1 MNIDLTATVDLKR
14 SNIKDANSAQMH
26 NKHDPNVKHDN
37 VQIIKEDTEL
47 NKHTVLLNR
56 NELLKQQY
64 QAMIDERNEKTRQ
77 RFLNGKIG
85 QNEYKNRLTNVNK
98 YLNNDGKKAKE
109 ALTNYVFTLGNVETE
124 FTLLNQLGFKY
135 ERQKV
140 KDSEGKFHD
149 RPRLTDKKQRE
160 EFTQI
165 MNETYVNLA
174 KKINNSNA
182 GIKVVDVW
190 LHMDEGGMPH
200 AQGEMVNMGHTNSGK
215 PSYNLNQA
223 LGEFNKHLKKDV
235 YTSNSINKQGK
246 KSKSVNGRIAL
257 TNFRKIVDG
266 SMIST
271 FNEVAKK
278 HGFDIQAKLV
288 RTGGKSGLSMNEY
301 QSKKQI
307 EKEIN
312 DQKNRLKKIQE
323 KQETAESIYKG
334 LSSSN
339 KALKSEN
346 DELTV
351 KNDDLQQKAE
361 QKQAEVEAKMKQFN
375 EAKSQLAIV
384 KQQKKDEEEK
394 LNKLRFKRRQQQ
406 QLEAKAD
413 QYDQI
418 KNFMGNVP
426 ENHTLAS
433 WVKNQF
439 EFVQK
444 QAKIGFDAVLN
455 AEKLQK
461 ALTHD
466 MNMHAEVADKDVKI
480 FENQT
485 TQTTNGLVKF
495 VEEKYKQFKQKH
507 KIKQQQQNQQ
517 QQSTNRKQEDN
528 SGDPTWG

>member
-26 NKHDPNVKHDN
+26 NKHDPSVKHDN

-64 QAMIDERNEKTRQ
+64 QSMIDERNEKTRQ
-77 RFLNGKIG
+77 RFLDGKIG

-124 FTLLNQLGFKY
+124 FTLLDQLGFKY
-135 ERQKV
+135 EWQKV

-149 RPRLTDKKQRE
+149 RPRLIDKKQRE

-165 MNETYVNLA
+165 MNETYVSLA

-223 LGEFNKHLKKDV
+223 LGEFNKHFKKDV

-257 TNFRKIVDG
+257 TNFRKIVDA

-288 RTGGKSGLSMNEY
+288 RTGGKNGLSMNEY

-312 DQKNRLKKIQE
+312 DQQTKLQKIQE
-323 KQETAESIYKG
+323 KQETAESIYNG

-339 KALKSEN
+339 KALKTE
-346 DELTV
+346 
-351 KNDDLQQKAE
+351 NDDLQQKVE
-361 QKQAEVEAKMKQFN
+361 QKQAEIEAQMQRFN

-384 KQQKKDEEEK
+384 QQQKKDEEEK
-394 LNKLRFKRRQQQ
+394 LNKLRLKRRQQQ
-406 QLEAKAD
+406 QLEAKAE

-418 KNFMGNVP
+418 KNLMGDVP

-444 QAKIGFDAVLN
+444 QAKIGFDAILN

-461 ALTHD
+461 ALTHN
-466 MNMHAEVADKDVKI
+466 MNMNGEVADKDVKT

-485 TQTTNGLVKF
+485 TQTTNVLVKF

-507 KIKQQQQNQQ
+507 KIKRQQQNRQ
-517 QQSTNRKQEDN
+517 QQSANGKQSEDN

>member
-1 MNIDLTATVDLKR
+1 MVIMNIDLTATVDLKR
-14 SNIKDANSAQMH
+14 SSIKDANSAQMH

-64 QAMIDERNEKTRQ
+64 QSMIDERNEKTRQ
-77 RFLNGKIG
+77 RFLGGKIG

-98 YLNNDGKKAKE
+98 YLNDDGKKAKE

-124 FTLLNQLGFKY
+124 FTLLDQLGFKY

-149 RPRLTDKKQRE
+149 RPRLIDKKQRE

-165 MNETYVNLA
+165 MNETYVSLA

-223 LGEFNKHLKKDV
+223 LGEFNKHFKKDV

-257 TNFRKIVDG
+257 TNFRKVVDG

-312 DQKNRLKKIQE
+312 DQQTKLQKIQE
-323 KQETAESIYKG
+323 KQETAESIYNG

-346 DELTV
+346 DTLTA

-361 QKQAEVEAKMKQFN
+361 QKQAEIEAQMQQFN

-384 KQQKKDEEEK
+384 QQQKKDEEEK
-394 LNKLRFKRRQQQ
+394 LNKLRLKRQQQQ
-406 QLEAKAD
+406 QLETKAD

-418 KNFMGNVP
+418 KNYIGEVP
-426 ENHTLAS
+426 KNHTLFT
-433 WVKNQF
+433 WVKQQF
-439 EFVQK
+439 TFLRQ
-444 QAKIGFDAVLN
+444 QQKIGMDAMIN
-455 AEKLQK
+455 ADKLQK

-466 MNMHAEVADKDVKI
+466 MNMHDEIADKDVKT

-485 TQTTNGLVKF
+485 TQTTNVLVKF
-495 VEEKYKQFKQKH
+495 VEDKYKQFKQKF
-507 KIKQQQQNQQ
+507 KPKQQQRNAVRNNTDGPDGV
-517 QQSTNRKQEDN
+517 SR
-528 SGDPTWG
+528 